1 MKKKVLIG
9 FIIIVLVILLFP
21 RRNALNDG
29 GTIEYKAVVYK
40 VSKVHRYKIDGKY
53 NNNFEN
59 GIIIE
64 LFGKEIY
71 NNVEWIFRKNLFSFF
86 FLVLI
91 FLTIHIISFTLRNLW
106 IMEEIYILLCYFTI
120 YLIILAIGFD

>member
-9 FIIIVLVILLFP
+9 LTIIVLVILLFP
-21 RRNALNDG
+21 RRNTLNNG
-29 GTIEYKAVVYK
+29 GTIEYKSVVYK

-71 NNVEWIFRKNLFSFF
+71 NNVEWIFKNLFSFF

-91 FLTIHIISFTLRNLW
+91 FLLYYNKFYLEEKLVNNGRNL
-106 IMEEIYILLCYFTI
+106 
-120 YLIILAIGFD
+120 